1 MSDRRLEVFY
11 TVARLLSFT
20 KAAEELDM
28 TQPAVTFQIR
38 QIEEQYKARLF
49 DRTHNRIVLTDAG
62 RRAFQYAERIFE
74 LYAEMENSL
83 QSVVGSVS
91 GTLRIAAGAAA
102 AQYTIMRLISEFQKK
117 HPSVHVQLAIRSASR
132 VVAMVENSDVDV
144 GIIEDVV
151 SSKHLKTEL
160 YMNEAW
166 QIITSPSHPILRDG
180 VITPD
185 RLKTLSWIMMEE
197 GASNREIVASYLSSL
212 GLNIQDLKVVMEIGS
227 LEAIKGAIEASNLI
241 AILPSS
247 AVEKELRL
255 GDLVAL
261 KDVKPFI
268 KEIRFLYKEQKYP
281 LLIVDELLNLAR
293 AQKKIVTPV
302 PSLGREVNSEDRS

>member
-11 TVARLLSFT
+11 AVARLLSFT
-20 KAAEELDM
+20 KAAEELEM

-49 DRTHNRIVLTDAG
+49 DRTHNRIALTDAG

-83 QSVVGSVS
+83 QNVVGNIS

-102 AQYTIMRLISEFQKK
+102 AQYTIMPLISEFQKK
-117 HPSVHVQLAIRSASR
+117 HPTVHVQLSIRSASR
-132 VVAMVENSDVDV
+132 VVTMVENSDVDI

-151 SSKHLKTEL
+151 SSKHLKAEM
-160 YMNEAW
+160 YVNEAW
-166 QIITSPSHPILRDG
+166 LIITSPNHSILREG
-180 VITPD
+180 PITSEK
-185 RLKTLSWIMMEE
+185 LKAQSWIMMEE
-197 GASNREIVASYLSSL
+197 GASNREIVASYLATL
-212 GLNIQDLKVVMEIGS
+212 GLNAQDLKVSMEIGS
-227 LEAIKGAIEASNLI
+227 LEAIKGAIEAGNLM
-241 AILPSS
+241 AILPAS

-268 KEIRFLYKEQKYP
+268 KEIRFLYKEQKFP

-293 AQKKIVTPV
+293 AQKKSVTPLLNV
-302 PSLGREVNSEDRS
+302 SPATASRS

>member
-11 TVARLLSFT
+11 AVARLLSFT
-20 KAAEELDM
+20 KAADELDM

-38 QIEEQYKARLF
+38 QIEEQFKARLF
-49 DRTHNRIVLTDAG
+49 DRTHNRIALTDAG

-83 QSVVGSVS
+83 QNVIGSIS

-102 AQYTIMRLISEFQKK
+102 AQYTIMPLISEFQKK
-117 HPSVHVQLAIRSASR
+117 HPTVHVQLAIRSASR
-132 VVAMVENSDVDV
+132 VVTMVENSDVDI

-151 SSKHLKTEL
+151 SSKHLKAEM
-160 YMNEAW
+160 YVNEAW
-166 QIITSPSHPILRDG
+166 QIITSPNHPILREG
-180 VITPD
+180 PITSEK
-185 RLKTLSWIMMEE
+185 LKTQSWIMMEE

-212 GLNIQDLKVVMEIGS
+212 GLNVQDLKVAMEIGS
-227 LEAIKGAIEASNLI
+227 LEAIKGAIEAGNLM

-281 LLIVDELLNLAR
+281 LLIVDELLNMAR
-293 AQKKIVTPV
+293 AQKKSVTPLLNAQV
-302 PSLGREVNSEDRS
+302 ETAGRS

>member
-11 TVARLLSFT
+11 AVARLLSFT
-20 KAAEELDM
+20 KAADELDM

-49 DRTHNRIVLTDAG
+49 DRTHNRIALTDAG

-83 QSVVGSVS
+83 QNVVGSIS

-102 AQYTIMRLISEFQKK
+102 AQYTIMPLISEFQKK
-117 HPSVHVQLAIRSASR
+117 HPTVHVQLSIRSASR
-132 VVAMVENSDVDV
+132 VVTMVENSDVDI

-151 SSKHLKTEL
+151 SSKHLKAEM
-160 YMNEAW
+160 YVNEAW
-166 QIITSPSHPILRDG
+166 QIITSPNHPILREG
-180 VITPD
+180 PITSEK
-185 RLKTLSWIMMEE
+185 LKAQPWIMMEE
-197 GASNREIVASYLSSL
+197 GASNREIVASYLSTL
-212 GLNIQDLKVVMEIGS
+212 GLNVQDLKVAMEIGS
-227 LEAIKGAIEASNLI
+227 LEAIKGAIEAGNLI

-268 KEIRFLYKEQKYP
+268 KEIRFLYKEQKFP

-293 AQKKIVTPV
+293 AQKKSVTPLLN
-302 PSLGREVNSEDRS
+302 PNPITADRT